1 MLTATIRDRFF
12 KHAQKKNAFKTKF
25 TTCELRDIFVGSFQR
40 ADHMVLLVTVANI
53 DSYLS
58 SPAYIVRKELTK
70 PSLALLHQ

>member
-1 MLTATIRDRFF
+1 MDFLNMP
-12 KHAQKKNAFKTKF
+12 KKKCFQNQIYHMRA
-25 TTCELRDIFVGSFQR
+25 EIFVGSFQR